1 MRLIQLS
8 FDLMLQEMLKRLE
21 KVPSV
26 SESAGYQP
34 YAVAAVVFLGKIP
47 ETLTYAQAASTSL
60 TFTTVVYGLLPP
72 HTIDP
77 GLIQLSTTKL
87 PFVEKRLLS
96 LERPLPLVILTI
108 YSAVTSIEA
117 EDAAFAC
124 LAKDDKLAVA
134 VTQPKPRDDVETTG
148 RTVYGVFGAPHIPPN
163 KGFSLILRKN
173 LPRLFQQGFFVFQLP
188 NDLPGIVD
196 GLKKDEVGGVKLV
209 VFPLRS

>member
-1 MRLIQLS
+1 MRRIQLS
-8 FDLMLQEMLKRLE
+8 LDLMLQEMLKRLE

-96 LERPLPLVILTI
+96 LERPLPLVILVTAYQVGKTI

-134 VTQPKPRDDVETTG
+134 VTQPKPRDVVETTG
-148 RTVYGVFGAPHIPPN
+148 KTVHGVFGAPHIPPN
-163 KGFSLILRKN
+163 KGFILWKN
-173 LPRLFQQGFFVFQLP
+173 LPRLFQQGVFV
-188 NDLPGIVD
+188 DRG
-196 GLKKDEVGGVKLV
+196 
-209 VFPLRS
+209 SS